1 MSMLAKKSKDVRNIL
16 FKSRSLHL
24 RCISAFCDSN
34 SRLDELMK
42 TLKKTR
48 VIPGLDSIWLRT
60 MSLWNMCWHWKFL
73 HSVNLCNIRYISD
86 LSVVTLHLIMA
97 KQIPTSP
104 HLVILRIPGIRGP
117 ISWSRNGFNRTIR
130 NIRGCG
136 VPPLF
141 IGMMTWGILPTWMSL
156 IIYVETP
163 QLYKGLYTMNYYDT
177 ITYW

>member
-1 MSMLAKKSKDVRNIL
+1 
-16 FKSRSLHL
+16 
-24 RCISAFCDSN
+24 
-34 SRLDELMK
+34 MK

-156 IIYVETP
+156 YMLKHPNYIRDYILWHYYLLVIDIYIYVYTE
-163 QLYKGLYTMNYYDT
+163 GLYYALK
-177 ITYW
+177 IGYWCHHSVTQ